1 MADALSSS
9 TGGFAAGPGGL
20 PATDEPTLMRLL
32 TEALVS
38 AGVRPEE
45 LAGLS
50 LTTSLQA
57 DLGVDSYQLTNVAR
71 YLEEAFDLRFTLVDW
86 VLDEADRDEHAY
98 TVASLFH
105 FMRAQLGA

>member
-1 MADALSSS
+1 MADAHP
-9 TGGFAAGPGGL
+9 PGAL
-20 PATDEPTLMRLL
+20 PGTDEPTLMRLL
-32 TEALVS
+32 REALVS
-38 AGVRPEE
+38 ACVRPDE
-45 LAGLS
+45 LSGLS
-50 LTTSLQA
+50 LTTSLQT

-71 YLEEAFDLRFTLVDW
+71 YLEEAYDMRFTLVDW